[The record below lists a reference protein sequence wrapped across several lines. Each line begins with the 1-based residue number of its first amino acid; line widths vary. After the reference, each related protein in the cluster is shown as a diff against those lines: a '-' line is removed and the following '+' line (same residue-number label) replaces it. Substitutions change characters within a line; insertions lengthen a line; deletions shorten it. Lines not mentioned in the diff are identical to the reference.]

1 MDCYGRF
8 EMGRRVSHRV
18 LLVALVG
25 LLVGVGGTGCKKSP
39 PPPPP
44 ADSSQSPAKSGP
56 STSNGQD
63 AGQGPNQDHV
73 AIGDSGEALADRLRN
88 LQQDGSN
95 NGQNPGVPAGSGGG
109 VPDGQAGNGGADPQM
124 QAAIAKMKAFEN
136 SPLGKQLMA
145 AQQQHAADALRKAT
159 TLGPLPAWPGVA
171 GRKIYTAPILQAA
184 GLTVITAVE
193 EPQGDYESQ
202 KAVGEVTP
210 QGVNLQIVT
219 SVQKIHSTRMVDAAD
234 LNAGAGYSG
243 IFSAAGGDNH
253 HPGTTA
259 ISLSTQGLNRLRA
272 GQTFPFH
279 LITEMN
285 EPMHGK
291 GKYPESNAGGE
302 PVKEE
307 YGGET
312 MYSCTLKRVE
322 SYDIAVPVL
331 LNDQPVEL
339 PALHAVCLG
348 PDEEDHFWFL
358 DQPAFP
364 LTLAFRIGIE
374 RQGLQTIKIITGGP
388 AAKSSMEAKLAAREP
403 VDVYGIYFDF
413 NSATIKPES
422 KAVLTEIAGVM
433 KAHPDWKLSVS
444 GHTDNVGGAAP
455 NLALSQ
461 RRAAAVKGALVTQ
474 YGVDANRLTT
484 AGYGLSQPVATN
496 DTLEG
501 RARNRRV
508 ELRRQ

>member
-1 MDCYGRF
+1 MNFYGRSGA
-8 EMGRRVSHRV
+8 EARCEAGGS
-18 LLVALVG
+18 G
-25 LLVGVGGTGCKKSP
+25 LLIALAGLMLCIAVMGCKKSP
-39 PPPPP
+39 PPV
-44 ADSSQSPAKSGP
+44 APAKTGQLPAGQTDAS
-56 STSNGQD
+56 GQD
-63 AGQGPNQDHV
+63 AGQAPNQDHV
-73 AIGDSGEALADRLRN
+73 NIGDSGEALADRLRAI
-88 LQQDGSN
+88 QQDGADG
-95 NGQNPGVPAGSGGG
+95 GQNAGAPTGDNGAA
-109 VPDGQAGNGGADPQM
+109 PDGGANKDGVSQQM
-124 QAAIAKMKAFEN
+124 QGLQAKLKAFQN
-136 SPLGKQLMA
+136 SPLGKQLAA
-145 AQQQHAADALRKAT
+145 AQEKQNADALRKAT

-171 GRKIYTAPILQAA
+171 GRKVYTAPIMQAV
-184 GLTVITAVE
+184 GLTVITAVQ
-193 EPQGDYESQ
+193 EPQGDYESKKTVDQ
-202 KAVGEVTP
+202 VSP
-210 QGVNLQIVT
+210 QGAHLQIVT
-219 SVQKIHSTRMVDAAD
+219 SIHKLQSTRMVDAAD
-234 LNAGAGYSG
+234 LNAGAGYAG
-243 IFSAAGGDNH
+243 IFFAAEGDNH
-253 HPGTTA
+253 RPGSTA

-272 GQTFPFH
+272 GQTFPYH
-279 LITEMN
+279 LITEIN
-285 EPMHGK
+285 EAMRGK
-291 GKYPESNAGGE
+291 GKYPESNAGAE
-302 PVKEE
+302 PVTAE
-307 YGGET
+307 YSGET

-374 RQGLQTIKIITGGP
+374 RQGLQTIKIITPGAP
-388 AAKSSMEAKLAAREP
+388 SSMEAKLAAREP

-413 NSATIKPES
+413 NSDTIKPES

-433 KAHPDWKLSVS
+433 KQHPDWKLSVS

-455 NLALSQ
+455 NLALSE
-461 RRAAAVKGALVTQ
+461 RRAAAVKKALVTQ
-474 YGVDANRLTT
+474 YGVEASRLTT

>member
-1 MDCYGRF
+1 MDFYARV
-8 EMGRRVSHRV
+8 ETWGRRLGGVKAV
-18 LLVALVG
+18 LIVLAGLVLWAG
-25 LLVGVGGTGCKKSP
+25 PTGCKKSSS
-39 PPPPP
+39 PPP
-44 ADSSQSPAKSGP
+44 APVKTDPPAANDGQP
-56 STSNGQD
+56 GGNGQE
-63 AGQGPNQDHV
+63 ASGSPNQDHV
-73 AIGDSGEALADRLRN
+73 AIGDSGEALADRLRGI
-88 LQQDGSN
+88 QQDGQNADAPSGDAGAAPDAGAN
-95 NGQNPGVPAGSGGG
+95 KNGVSQ
-109 VPDGQAGNGGADPQM
+109 QM
-124 QAAIAKMKAFEN
+124 QGMEAKLKAFQN
-136 SPLGKQLMA
+136 SPLGKQLA
-145 AQQQHAADALRKAT
+145 AAEEKQNADALRKAT

-171 GRKIYTAPILQAA
+171 GRKIYTAPLLQVP
-184 GLTVITAVE
+184 GFEVFTAVE
-193 EPQGDYESQ
+193 EPQGDYESS
-202 KAVGEVTP
+202 KTVDEVSP
-210 QGVNLQIVT
+210 HGVNLRVVT
-219 SVQKIHSTRMVDAAD
+219 SVHKIQSMRMVDAAD

-243 IFSAAGGDNH
+243 VFSAAGGDNH
-253 HPGTTA
+253 HPGSTA

-285 EPMHGK
+285 EPMRGK
-291 GKYPESNAGGE
+291 GKYPESNAGAE
-302 PVKEE
+302 PMKED
-307 YGGET
+307 YSGET

-322 SYDIAVPVL
+322 NYDIAVPVL

-358 DQPAFP
+358 DQPSFP

-374 RQGLQTIKIITGGP
+374 RQGLQTIKIITPGAP
-388 AAKSSMEAKLAAREP
+388 SSMEAKLAAREP

-413 NSATIKPES
+413 NSDKIKPES
-422 KAVLTEIAGVM
+422 KAVLTQIAGVM

-461 RRAAAVKGALVTQ
+461 RRAEAVKKALVTQ
-474 YGVDANRLTT
+474 YGVDGNRLTT